1 MRIALEPVIA
11 LILQMTTKPDW
22 KLIKDELKKETFKN
36 SVLEFNK
43 DAIGVKVKAFIYNTY
58 LKNEADYDIDR
69 FY

>member
-1 MRIALEPVIA
+1 
-11 LILQMTTKPDW
+11 MTTKPDW